1 MALPAGRLWAAA
13 AALQSVQWDA
23 QQQTS
28 KLQYRYCIIWANT
41 RNHFSKSARVFD
53 GICPTPI
60 RTFVSAPYQAEKF
73 DDEYPLTLCSE
84 SDSWRCVERG

>member
-13 AALQSVQWDA
+13 AALQWDA

-28 KLQYRYCIIWANT
+28 KLQYSIIWANT

-73 DDEYPLTLCSE
+73 DDE
-84 SDSWRCVERG
+84 